1 MDAIFEEK
9 TELLAKDVF
18 ESIAPVESLL
28 PEELEGRG
36 IETQCLAKYD
46 PIDGVLLVKLRA
58 RETGHPGMDAKALC
72 SNPSPQE
79 VLERQATAAQA
90 LRRAIELHDEYAKGC
105 RKILADG
112 LSWDL

>member
-58 RETGHPGMDAKALC
+58 RETGHPGFVPALCNLPSADVKLELQETSAKAL
-72 SNPSPQE
+72 
-79 VLERQATAAQA
+79 
-90 LRRAIELHDEYAKGC
+90 RRT
-105 RKILADG
+105 ILAHDDYSR
-112 LSWDL
+112 LCRDILAFELKSRYF